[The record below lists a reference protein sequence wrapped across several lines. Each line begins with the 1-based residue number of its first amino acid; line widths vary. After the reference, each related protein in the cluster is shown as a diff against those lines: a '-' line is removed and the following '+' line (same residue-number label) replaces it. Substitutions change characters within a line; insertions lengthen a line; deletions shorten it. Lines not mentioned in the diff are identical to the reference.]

1 VNSWASPACYPRGSF
16 YPLIHGPSTR
26 NRGVTRP
33 GFRPCSACQP
43 RSQAPLCP
51 CTQRRVS
58 IPPEGTFGRLRYL
71 LGGCRPSKTGNQALS
86 AARVHGSA
94 LGPRFDQG
102 GISPVAPPRLAPRLL
117 SLPPILHRPN
127 PNPIP
132 GSSKAPRG
140 LFVPLRALRVFTQF
154 AVSPG
159 PSSGQRPGRYA
170 FRAGR
175 NFAFPPSFL
184 RAQTIPSSHRATVGG
199 RPSRI
204 SAGRRGS
211 SNRPVR

>member
-102 GISPVAPPRLAPRLL
+102 GISPAAPPELAPGLL

-140 LFVPLRALRVFTQF
+140 LFCPAAGTARLHAVRSFAGTLLGTAPRSLRLSCGSELRLLPVFPLEADYPFT
-154 AVSPG
+154 SPEH
-159 PSSGQRPGRYA
+159 P
-170 FRAGR
+170 
-175 NFAFPPSFL
+175 
-184 RAQTIPSSHRATVGG
+184 
-199 RPSRI
+199 
-204 SAGRRGS
+204 
-211 SNRPVR
+211 